1 MVHQQTASI
10 RRQLSHTI
18 SHRTRETTMAAGLG
32 GLLDGVAPMGAA
44 TREADL
50 RASFQVFHELVLLQQ
65 LITVVQTTWG
75 PPQQWT
81 LDQYQQLVQS
91 ICLAQEKLGSA
102 AVDTNSI
109 LADAFALRY
118 QFEEIPEKQAAL
130 MEAVGSPGSSE
141 KTSPKPEPT
150 RLPDLFASTLPR
162 LRCPTIYGYYDT
174 FEQLSR
180 ISMDDRLSTT
190 PRESG
195 GDAKLPLTPRS
206 TTLAKYAQL
215 YLGDDVRTRPPWS
228 WERAEGDDLLDL
240 WSSSEDSGDQY
251 VLRHLAG
258 RFDDDRIYTYV
269 NNHTMVFLNPYRILQ
284 TSKFTSIYDE
294 QVVLTYAQTSEAQSQ
309 LAPHPYAMAKQ
320 SLFRLFHRSKAQDT
334 ATPTQTFLLSGESGS
349 GKTELAKELL
359 KYFVLTAQP
368 RLAGSD
374 GKRSPK
380 IQLFTSS
387 TMSTLRMR
395 TEETRSIALLEAKG
409 VDDYEIV
416 LLDLHPERWSEMT
429 SVSRS
434 KRLPQI
440 HVDGMFFGFYEDLE
454 HLEEEEQ
461 LRMYFK
467 NPHAA
472 KKLSTVLDSNILLEA
487 FGNATTSM
495 NLNSSRFGKTTTLF
509 LSFDHR
515 PAEFQ
520 VLGCSLT
527 PFLLEK
533 SRVTSGKTVSS
544 EMNFHIFYAMVAG
557 VNAASS
563 MRPVAKELQLD
574 GCTSDSFA
582 YLGQHQHKLFGTWTV
597 EETAKKDVERYQN
610 IIATMKDIGLSQDH
624 QKAIFKI
631 LSAILW
637 LGNVD
642 FEWNTT
648 TLKLEMN
655 GSAPQKIIALLG
667 LDSIER
673 LEQILFSKRLDM
685 SATGES
691 FDVRL
696 EKGQVYHLRDTL
708 ARLLYEIVF
717 YYIVARLNQV
727 TKVDERDSRSASIK
741 HLDIVDVFGFENL
754 SRNSLEQLCINYL
767 SEKLFASELSV
778 VASQYGDLPSSL
790 PSKRDVLFAFE
801 HSVGIFASLE
811 ELTLLHQAE
820 NENAL
825 QEMKKNQLVVRN
837 LYDRNGEWLED
848 SKRAASK
855 LRKDL
860 SLIFI
865 VRHSKES
872 VVYDAHEFVK
882 KNTDFQYSTLRE
894 GLRRS
899 ANAQIVEI
907 LSVNKGSSSSSGKS
921 SSNTLVSQFRSR
933 TNDLTSR
940 HTGSSIPLYLHCIRS
955 NGNAQPSTIEKD
967 SVNLQL
973 VAHHLASQVQICG
986 GSLYFSMQ
994 MNLDAF
1000 TSRFRPLFPKPQ
1012 DHFDVTNVETLAQW
1026 VSTLLY
1032 DEEAR
1037 PTQREMASRI
1047 KVENAS
1053 ILFSSMELLE
1063 GLDLALLACQSRA
1076 SVQIQSLFR
1085 MIGCR
1090 TKFLSVQKKRKDLTN
1105 ELYDLYGQ
1113 ENTAKVQRLLKKYQD
1128 KEDELRAKVMAK
1140 KKALREE
1147 ELGIT
1152 RLAAEI
1158 ESACISSDGGL
1169 NAEMVNEIL
1178 RNDEM
1183 RQMLQDNERIV
1194 LALREMSLNPQA
1206 LPSQLADPLLRSFY
1220 ENVLSIVQTRVLAP
1234 KQVRERTMEERVQD
1248 LLQHSKNKWTQAA
1261 ADDRW
1266 KEHRDK
1272 LEEIGDDP
1280 EMLVF
1285 YSDDEAFATVLAEFV
1300 EFLARVE
1307 AGEPFEESA
1316 VNVVEQEREIVRS
1329 AVFQPQGS
1337 IEERVREVLE
1347 HSKAV
1352 WSSVAKHEQWHQLRD
1367 KLEEI
1372 GEDHEM
1378 LLFYLD
1384 DAEFSVKLA
1393 EFTAQVEA
1401 EAAQHALVAAAEAQD
1416 AHEADIEKEL
1426 TEMLLKVEFNAELM
1440 GAMQQDPYFASSL
1453 QNPMLIAT
1461 MQQVRCSFG
1470 QDLRPCCADQRML
1483 SCR

>member
-18 SHRTRETTMAAGLG
+18 SHRTRETTFAAGLG
-32 GLLDGVAPMGAA
+32 GLLDGVTPMAAA

-65 LITVVQTTWG
+65 LITVVRTTWG

-118 QFEEIPEKQAAL
+118 QFEEIPEKQAVLMAL
-130 MEAVGSPGSSE
+130 EAVGSPMSSE
-141 KTSPKPEPT
+141 KASPKQEPT
-150 RLPDLFASTLPR
+150 RLPDLFAPTLSR

-180 ISMDDRLSTT
+180 ISTDDRLSTT

-215 YLGDDVRTRPPWS
+215 YLEDDVRTRPPWS

-258 RFDDDRIYTYV
+258 RFEDDRIYTYV

-294 QVVLTYAQTSEAQSQ
+294 QVVLTYAQTPEAQSQ

-320 SLFRLFHRSKAQDT
+320 SLFRLFHCSKAQD
-334 ATPTQTFLLSGESGS
+334 ASTPTQTFLLSGESGS

-359 KYFVLTAQP
+359 KYFLLIAQP

-409 VDDYEIV
+409 VDAYEIV

-440 HVDGMFFGFYEDLE
+440 HVGGMFFGFYEDLE
-454 HLEEEEQ
+454 HLEDEEQ

-509 LSFDHR
+509 LSFDHH

-533 SRVTSGKTVSS
+533 SRVTSNKTNAVSS

-557 VNAASS
+557 VNASPS
-563 MRPVAKELQLD
+563 MRAVAKELQLD
-574 GCTSDSFA
+574 GSTSDSFA

-610 IIATMKDIGLSQDH
+610 IIATMKGMGLSQDH

-631 LSAILW
+631 LSAVLW

-648 TLKLEMN
+648 TLKLEMQ

-667 LDSIER
+667 FDSIER
-673 LEQILFSKRLDM
+673 LEQMLFSKRLDM

-691 FDVRL
+691 FDVKL

-717 YYIVARLNQV
+717 YFIVSQLNQA
-727 TKVDERDSRSASIK
+727 TKVDELDSRSTSIK

-754 SRNSLEQLCINYL
+754 ARNSLEQLCINYL
-767 SEKLFASELSV
+767 SEKLFATELSV
-778 VASQYGDLPSSL
+778 LASQHGDSALSL

-825 QEMKKNQLVVRN
+825 QELKKNQLVVRN
-837 LYDRNGEWLED
+837 LYERNGEWLED

-855 LRKDL
+855 QRKDL

-872 VVYDAHEFVK
+872 VIYDAHEFVK
-882 KNTDFQYSTLRE
+882 KNSDFQYSTLLE

-899 ANAQIVEI
+899 ANAHIVEI
-907 LSVNKGSSSSSGKS
+907 LSVSKGSSSSSGKSS

-940 HTGSSIPLYLHCIRS
+940 HSGSSIPLYLHCIRS
-955 NGNAQPSTIEKD
+955 NGNAQSSTIEMQ

-973 VAHHLASQVQICG
+973 IAHHLSSQVQICG
-986 GSLYFSMQ
+986 GSSYFPIQVS
-994 MNLDAF
+994 LDVF
-1000 TSRFRPLFPKPQ
+1000 TSRFRPLFPRPQ
-1012 DHFDVTNVETLAQW
+1012 DHFDVSNVESLAQW

-1037 PTQREMASRI
+1037 PTPGEMASRI
-1047 KVENAS
+1047 KIEDSS

-1085 MIGCR
+1085 MIVCR
-1090 TKFLSVQKKRKDLTN
+1090 MQFLSVQKKRKDLTN
-1105 ELYDLYGQ
+1105 ELYDLYGR
-1113 ENTAKVQRLLKKYQD
+1113 ESSSKVQRLLKKYQD

-1147 ELGIT
+1147 ELDIT
-1152 RLAAEI
+1152 RLATEI
-1158 ESACISSDGGL
+1158 ESACISSEGGL

-1194 LALREMSLNPQA
+1194 SALREMSLNPQA
-1206 LPSQLADPLLRSFY
+1206 LPAQLADPLLRAFY
-1220 ENVLSIVQTRVLAP
+1220 ENVLSIVQTRVLVP

-1248 LLQHSKNKWTQAA
+1248 LLQHSKVKWTQAA
-1261 ADDRW
+1261 DDDQW
-1266 KEHRDK
+1266 VEHRDK

-1300 EFLARVE
+1300 AHVE
-1307 AGEPFEESA
+1307 AGEPPEVSA
-1316 VNVVEQEREIVRS
+1316 VNVAGQELEVVRP
-1329 AVFQPQGS
+1329 AVIQPQRS
-1337 IEERVREVLE
+1337 VEERVREVLE
-1347 HSKAV
+1347 NSRGA
-1352 WSSVAKHEQWHQLRD
+1352 WSSVAKQEQWQQLRD

-1372 GEDHEM
+1372 GDDHEM

-1393 EFTAQVEA
+1393 EFTAQVEVA
-1401 EAAQHALVAAAEAQD
+1401 AAQHALVAAAETQD
-1416 AHEADIEKEL
+1416 AHEAEIEKEL
-1426 TEMLLKVEFNAELM
+1426 TEMLLKVQFNAELM

-1461 MQQVRCSFG
+1461 MQQVRCSSG
-1470 QDLRPCCADQRML
+1470 
-1483 SCR
+1483 

>member
-1 MVHQQTASI
+1 MLHQQTASI

-18 SHRTRETTMAAGLG
+18 SHRTREATGLG
-32 GLLDGVAPMGAA
+32 GLLDGVAPTSAA
-44 TREADL
+44 MREADL

-65 LITVVQTTWG
+65 LITVVRTTWG
-75 PPQQWT
+75 PPQQWSF
-81 LDQYQQLVQS
+81 DQYQQLVQS

-102 AVDTNSI
+102 TVDTNSI

-130 MEAVGSPGSSE
+130 MALEAVSSPGSSG
-141 KTSPKPEPT
+141 KASPKPEPS
-150 RLPDLFASTLPR
+150 RLPDLFAPTLPR

-190 PRESG
+190 PTERG
-195 GDAKLPLTPRS
+195 KRPLTPRS

-215 YLGDDVRTRPPWS
+215 YLEDDARRRPPWS
-228 WERAEGDDLLDL
+228 WDRAEGDDLLDL
-240 WSSSEDSGDQY
+240 WSNSIATPDQY
-251 VLRHLAG
+251 VLRHLAD
-258 RFDDDRIYTYV
+258 RFEDDRVYTYV
-269 NNHTMVFLNPYRILQ
+269 NDHTMVFLNPYRILQ

-294 QVVLTYAQTSEAQSQ
+294 QVVLTYAQTPEAQSQ

-320 SLFRLFHRSKAQDT
+320 SLFRLFHWSKTQDI
-334 ATPTQTFLLSGESGS
+334 AAARPTQTFLLSGESGS

-368 RLAGSD
+368 RLAGPDEKSS
-374 GKRSPK
+374 RRRPK

-409 VDDYEIV
+409 VDSYEII
-416 LLDLHPERWSEMT
+416 LLDLHPERWGEMT

-454 HLEEEEQ
+454 HLEDEEQ

-472 KKLSTVLDSNILLEA
+472 QKLSTVLDSNILLEA
-487 FGNATTSM
+487 FGNSTTSM

-509 LSFDHR
+509 LSFDHH

-533 SRVTSGKTVSS
+533 SRVTSDKTTAASS
-544 EMNFHIFYAMVAG
+544 EMNFHVFYAMVAG
-557 VNAASS
+557 VNATSS

-574 GCTSDSFA
+574 GSTSDSFT
-582 YLGQHQHKLFGTWTV
+582 YLGQHQHKLFGTWTE

-610 IIATMKDIGLSQDH
+610 IVATMKSMGLSQDQ

-642 FEWNTT
+642 FEWNTK
-648 TLKLEMN
+648 TLQLEMK
-655 GSAPQKIIALLG
+655 GSASQKIIALLG
-667 LDSIER
+667 LDSIAQ
-673 LEQILFSKRLDM
+673 LEQMLFTKRLDM

-717 YYIVARLNQV
+717 YYIVDQLNQV
-727 TKVDERDSRSASIK
+727 TKADERDSRSTFIK

-767 SEKLFASELSV
+767 SEKLFATELSV
-778 VASQYGDLPSSL
+778 VASQYGDLPSSMS
-790 PSKRDVLFAFE
+790 SKLDVLFAFE

-825 QEMKKNQLVVRN
+825 QELKKNQLVVRN
-837 LYDRNGEWLED
+837 LYDRNAEWLED
-848 SKRAASK
+848 SKQAASK
-855 LRKDL
+855 QRKDL
-860 SLIFI
+860 SLVFI

-872 VVYDAHEFVK
+872 VIYDAHEFVK
-882 KNTDFQYSTLRE
+882 KNSDFQYSTLVE

-899 ANAQIVEI
+899 ANAHIVEM
-907 LSVNKGSSSSSGKS
+907 LSVTEASSGKS
-921 SSNTLVSQFRSR
+921 SSNTLVAQFRSR
-933 TNDLTSR
+933 TIDLTSR
-940 HTGSSIPLYLHCIRS
+940 HVGSSIPLYLHCIRS

-973 VAHHLASQVQICG
+973 TAHHLSLQVQICG
-986 GSLYFSMQ
+986 GSSGFSIQ

-1000 TSRFRPLFPKPQ
+1000 TSRFRPLIPRAQ
-1012 DHFDVTNVETLAQW
+1012 DHFDVINLEMLAQW
-1026 VSTLLY
+1026 IATLLY
-1032 DEEAR
+1032 DEETR
-1037 PTQREMASRI
+1037 PICEEMSRRI
-1047 KVENAS
+1047 KVENSS
-1053 ILFSSMELLE
+1053 IHFRSMELLE

-1076 SVQIQSLFR
+1076 SVKIQSMFR
-1085 MIGCR
+1085 MIYYR
-1090 TKFLSVQKKRKDLTN
+1090 TKFVSVQRKRKDLTN

-1113 ENTAKVQRLLKKYQD
+1113 GSSAKVQRLLKKYQD
-1128 KEDELRAKVMAK
+1128 REDELRAKIIAT
-1140 KKALREE
+1140 KKAQREE

-1152 RLAAEI
+1152 RFATQI
-1158 ESACISSDGGL
+1158 ESAFMSSGGGL

-1178 RNDEM
+1178 QNDEM

-1194 LALREMSLNPQA
+1194 FALREMSLSPQA
-1206 LPSQLADPLLRSFY
+1206 LPAQLADPLLRSFY
-1220 ENVLSIVQTRVLAP
+1220 ENVLSIIQTRVLVP
-1234 KQVRERTMEERVQD
+1234 KQMRERTVEERVQD
-1248 LLQHSKNKWTQAA
+1248 LLQRNKDGWKQAA
-1261 ADDRW
+1261 AEDRW
-1266 KEHRDK
+1266 QEHRDK

-1285 YSDDEAFATVLAEFV
+1285 YSDDEAFATVLAEFIV
-1300 EFLARVE
+1300 QVE
-1307 AGEPFEESA
+1307 AGETLEDP
-1316 VNVVEQEREIVRS
+1316 VEMATELEREIVLP
-1329 AVFQPQGS
+1329 VIQPQLL
-1337 IEERVREVLE
+1337 IEERVHELLE
-1347 HSKAV
+1347 HSKAA
-1352 WSSVAKHEQWHQLRD
+1352 WSSVAKQEQWQGVRE

-1372 GEDHEM
+1372 GEDHAM

-1384 DAEFSVKLA
+1384 DTEFAVKLT

-1401 EAAQHALVAAAEAQD
+1401 EAAQHTRIAAAEAQD
-1416 AHEADIEKEL
+1416 AHEAEIEKEL
-1426 TEMLLKVEFNAELM
+1426 TEMLLRVEFNAELM

-1453 QNPMLIAT
+1453 QNQMLIT
-1461 MQQVRCSFG
+1461 IMQQVRC
-1470 QDLRPCCADQRML
+1470 
-1483 SCR
+1483 